1 MEAVMTLKSPS
12 SHLERSEG
20 SLMNLRNP
28 SDNEIRAILS
38 KPTTV
43 AVVGCSDD
51 PNRDSLKIAKL
62 LKTRGFRVIPVNPQ
76 LGPEALREE
85 LGERCYP
92 DLDSIPDPVEMVDV
106 FRRPEYLP
114 EIAEQAARKGA
125 RILWGQLGVINLEA
139 AERARRSGMTVVMDR
154 CPAIEYRRLF

>member
-1 MEAVMTLKSPS
+1 MDFL
-12 SHLERSEG
+12 
-20 SLMNLRNP
+20 NP
-28 SDNEIRAILS
+28 PDNEIRAILS

-51 PNRDSLKIAKL
+51 PGRDSLKIAQL
-62 LKTRGFRVIPVNPQ
+62 LKTKGFRVIPVNPQ
-76 LGPEALREE
+76 LQPEALRKE

-92 DLDSIPDPVEMVDV
+92 DVESIPGPVEMVDV

-114 EIAEQAARKGA
+114 EIAEQAVRKGA
-125 RILWGQLGVINLEA
+125 RVLWGQLGVVNLEA
-139 AERARRSGMTVVMDR
+139 GERARKAGMTVVMDR